1 MLVGVIR
8 NAWRRRSRKRGEA
21 DYSVR
26 FCFHCNFVFPL
37 LTCALRSTAT
47 IFRKEYDDM
56 TSKSFLPRS
65 KKEVRDAGLS
75 STYGRRT
82 LADPKASYDMSLEEL
97 KQGDSSIWKS
107 KYM

>member
-1 MLVGVIR
+1 MPGGGGRASEERLIILL
-8 NAWRRRSRKRGEA
+8 
-21 DYSVR
+21 DSVSIVTMY
-26 FCFHCNFVFPL
+26 FHFSPAHCV
-37 LTCALRSTAT
+37 STAT